1 MRKSNQFLSFTVI
14 AILVTSSFFIGCS
27 ERDREM
33 RFPHTD
39 IPESVTVMI
48 KHVPA
53 GASFNLDISTDYSQY
68 KDNLGAI
75 VIVHNYSE
83 EYTVTQNFNKTF
95 PLEAE
100 EPTID
105 LGLIC
110 THVGP
115 VSEDSSNSVRLIV
128 RFNGDG
134 NFYRG
139 NHNEVL
145 SVAVGTTINVRS
157 TFSRYDGTSKSVSS
171 FEPNGS

>member
-1 MRKSNQFLSFTVI
+1 MKKLNQSLKLAVFVSLFTLPFLIS
-14 AILVTSSFFIGCS
+14 CS

-48 KHVPA
+48 KHVPE
-53 GASFNLDISTDYSQY
+53 GASFDLDISTDYSQH

-95 PLEAE
+95 PLEVE

-110 THVGP
+110 THVGST
-115 VSEDSSNSVRLIV
+115 SEDSSDSIRLII

-145 SVAVGTTINVRS
+145 PVKVGTTINVRS
-157 TFSRYDGTSKSVSS
+157 RFSRYDGTSKSVSS
-171 FEPNGS
+171 SKPNGS